1 MLRKMHKKARSATPV
16 RRYADYGHD
25 FARDAANRSRLMNLA
40 RDAPTPCPLLE
51 VLLGL
56 PSLRSMN
63 TRQNPTLRFQSERIN
78 FSSLVVERVVERLM
92 INASKFALGTS
103 HCTRHDLPLFPMAHT
118 PGWGVEKGGLD
129 HACVYKDL

>member
-1 MLRKMHKKARSATPV
+1 MSSSGGAFR
-16 RRYADYGHD
+16 
-25 FARDAANRSRLMNLA
+25 
-40 RDAPTPCPLLE
+40 APLTSQYEYQTEPY
-51 VLLGL
+51 LGL
-56 PSLRSMN
+56 SISAESN
-63 TRQNPTLRFQSERIN
+63 RIN